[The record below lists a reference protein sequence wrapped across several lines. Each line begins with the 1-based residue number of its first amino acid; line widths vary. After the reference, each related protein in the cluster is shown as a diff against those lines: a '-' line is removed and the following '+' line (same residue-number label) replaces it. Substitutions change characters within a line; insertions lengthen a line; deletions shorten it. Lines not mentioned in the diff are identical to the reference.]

1 MATWTADELS
11 KIGSA
16 DELQIAPRRQDGSL
30 APPRTIWVVRHG
42 DDLYV
47 RSVRGRSSAWFRGT
61 QVRHEGQVEAGG
73 VRKDVS
79 LADPDTDVSADLDA
93 AYRSKYGRY
102 AQNVVDSVL
111 SPQARAATLRLA
123 PRTGG

>member
-1 MATWTADELS
+1 MATWTDDELS

-16 DELQIAPRRQDGSL
+16 EELQIAPRRPDGTL

-47 RSVRGRSSAWFRGT
+47 RSVRGRSSDWFRGT
-61 QVRHEGQVEAGG
+61 QARHEGQVQAGG

-79 LADPDTDVSADLDA
+79 LTEPDADVSDDLDA
-93 AYRSKYGRY
+93 AYRSKYRRY
-102 AQNVVDSVL
+102 AQRIVDSVL
-111 SPQARAATLRLA
+111 SRQAQAATLKLA
-123 PRTGG
+123 PRA